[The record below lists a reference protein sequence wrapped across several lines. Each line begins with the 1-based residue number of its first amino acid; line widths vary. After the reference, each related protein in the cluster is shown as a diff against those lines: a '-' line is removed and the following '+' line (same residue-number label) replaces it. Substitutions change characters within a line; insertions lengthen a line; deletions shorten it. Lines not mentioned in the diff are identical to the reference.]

1 MLGIS
6 TSWWENRDVN
16 GEVIIGEA
24 LDMGFDGIELEY
36 RITGRLF
43 NEMSPYLNRNIKVL
57 SIHNYFPRPEE
68 LPDRKAS
75 GDLFLLS
82 STDKEERSMAVK
94 YSIRSIEHASDLEAG
109 ALVLHLGR
117 VDMPNPIDAMR
128 DLYDKGRMDQEEGRA
143 FLEEQDSLRASRAGK
158 SLDAVLFSLEKLN
171 REAEKR
177 GVFLG
182 VENRYYLHEIPDFDE
197 IGIILRKFDGGMIRY
212 WHDAGHAAVQENL
225 GICPQKA
232 LLEAYSDKIA
242 GIHLHD
248 AKGLEDHLPPGS
260 GHIQFKEIRPYMKPS
275 TIRIIEVS
283 SGAER
288 GEILE
293 GANMIRD
300 EMP

>member
-232 LLEAYSDKIA
+232 LLEAYSDKIV